1 MSAGD
6 VRVHVPYRRGL
17 PPMRRYLRDV
27 WDRRQF
33 AYYIA
38 RSELKARHLDT
49 WFGQLWTVL
58 NPLLL
63 GAVYFL
69 LVGVIFSS
77 GRGYD
82 FFVNLLAGLFAFYF
96 TRNAVG
102 SGASSVVSGGSLVTS
117 STLPRVILPLSSTI
131 LSVMLY
137 LPTLLVYAGF
147 HAVGVAIADMPVAPA
162 IVLVPVIIALQWFI
176 NLGLTLGVAVANV
189 YFRDTTAFLPYVLR
203 IWLYVSPVLYRP
215 SDLPDSVPAFV
226 TWILWANPL
235 TPPLEAWHQILSDG
249 TWPDPL
255 LLLAS
260 LGWGI
265 VLTIVG
271 ARLFISR
278 ERDFAV
284 RL

>member
-1 MSAGD
+1 
-6 VRVHVPYRRGL
+6 
-17 PPMRRYLRDV
+17 MRQYLTDV

-33 AYYIA
+33 AFHIA

-63 GAVYFL
+63 GGVYFL

-77 GRGYD
+77 GKG
-82 FFVNLLAGLFAFYF
+82 FGFLVNLLAGLFAFYF

-117 STLPRVILPLSSTI
+117 STLPRLILPLSSTL

-137 LPTLLVYAGF
+137 LPTLLVYALF
-147 HAVGVAIADMPVAPA
+147 HGAAMATGSDLTVGPWLL
-162 IVLVPVIIALQWFI
+162 LVPVVIALQSLMNF
-176 NLGLTLGVAVANV
+176 GLAMIFATANV
-189 YFRDTTAFLPYVLR
+189 YFRDTSAFLPYMLR

-215 SDLPDSVPAFV
+215 SDLPANVPNV
-226 TWILWANPL
+226 IHWIIWANPL

-249 TWPDPL
+249 RWPDPL

-260 LGWGI
+260 LGWGLALI
-265 VLTIVG
+265 LVG
-271 ARLFISR
+271 GRLFISR